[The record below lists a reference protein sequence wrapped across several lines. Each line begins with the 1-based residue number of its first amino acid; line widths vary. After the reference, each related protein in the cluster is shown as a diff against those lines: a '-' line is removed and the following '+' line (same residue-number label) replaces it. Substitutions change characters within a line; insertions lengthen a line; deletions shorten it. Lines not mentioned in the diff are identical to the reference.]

1 MSADDPILH
10 PPRNL
15 YLAKL
20 SGKAHPQAK
29 SQAFFSDYPTEFAY
43 LLQLLLEGS
52 VRNPARIITQNF
64 SIIVKINSLR
74 YGVFCR
80 KQNKIKDAFL
90 FFQTKFSP
98 HFEIN
103 YFEVFAALFLT
114 QFQIASNK

>member
-29 SQAFFSDYPTEFAY
+29 SQAFSSDYPTEFAY

-52 VRNPARIITQNF
+52 VLNPAGIITQNF
-64 SIIVKINSLR
+64 SIIVKTNSLQ
-74 YGVFCR
+74 YGVFC
-80 KQNKIKDAFL
+80 KKKI
-90 FFQTKFSP
+90 
-98 HFEIN
+98 N
-103 YFEVFAALFLT
+103 
-114 QFQIASNK
+114 